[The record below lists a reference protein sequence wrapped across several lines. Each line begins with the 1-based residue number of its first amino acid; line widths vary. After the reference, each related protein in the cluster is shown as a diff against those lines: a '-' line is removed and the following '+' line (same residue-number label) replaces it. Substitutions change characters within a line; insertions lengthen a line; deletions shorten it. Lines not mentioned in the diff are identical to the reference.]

1 MTFLTYHDYNE
12 TCGEYSRRNGHLET
26 PDIEGALGRIRDLP
40 TLPAVLG
47 KILSTAADPDAS
59 AIDLGRHIAADLT
72 LSATLLKLVN
82 SSYYGFYRQIKSVTQ
97 AIVVLGFLEVR
108 NLTLTATAFNA
119 FESIPSKYDR
129 EQLWR
134 HSLATAIAAD
144 RIARL
149 TGRDPD
155 GCFEAALLHDLG
167 KVALDWLYPVLFRNA
182 STEADRMKS
191 SIADAELV
199 TFGMT
204 HATVGGRLAEH
215 WNLPETVVEAI
226 RCHHDVD
233 EATEDANL
241 TRIVAVADA
250 LTYRAGLGE
259 SSNGRDPELS
269 ESLLSA
275 LGLTDENCDDI
286 VAALGENRAKIEDFI
301 GALTGSAA

>member
-1 MTFLTYHDYNE
+1 LD
-12 TCGEYSRRNGHLET
+12 T
-26 PDIEGALGRIRDLP
+26 PAIEDALDRIRNLP

-59 AIDLGRHIAADLT
+59 AIDLGRHIAADLS

-119 FESIPSKYDR
+119 FEPIPSKYDR

-149 TGRDPD
+149 TGRDQN

-167 KVALDWLYPVLFRNA
+167 KVALDWLFPVEFRNA
-182 STEADRMKS
+182 AVEAERKK
-191 SIADAELV
+191 IAIGEAEQAV
-199 TFGMT
+199 FGMT
-204 HATVGGRLAEH
+204 HATVGGHLAEH
-215 WNLPETVVEAI
+215 WNLPESVVDAI
-226 RCHHDVD
+226 RFHHQPDAARADV
-233 EATEDANL
+233 EL
-241 TRIVAVADA
+241 TRMVAAA
-250 LTYRAGLGE
+250 NSLTYRAGLGE
-259 SSNGRDPELS
+259 SSNGCVPPLDEWLM
-269 ESLLSA
+269 SA
-275 LGLTDENCDDI
+275 LGLTEANCEDI
-286 VAALGENRAKIEDFI
+286 VAELNENRAKIEDFI
-301 GALTGSAA
+301 GALSTSAA